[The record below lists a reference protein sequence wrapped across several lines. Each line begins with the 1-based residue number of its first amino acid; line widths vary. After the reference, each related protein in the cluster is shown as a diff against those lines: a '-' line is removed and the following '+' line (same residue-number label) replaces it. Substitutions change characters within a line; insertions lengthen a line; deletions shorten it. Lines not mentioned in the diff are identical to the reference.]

1 MRKKIGTE
9 YLGDI
14 NNYENFQNYVELI
27 VLTLI
32 KYSISGVLEVN
43 NKSACKIYQNNNSI
57 RGVINCVNK
66 LTLLDN
72 STDFNE
78 KIFIFIPKNSLTL
91 YLTK

>member
-1 MRKKIGTE
+1 MPKKIGTE

-14 NNYENFQNYVELI
+14 NNYEIFQNYVELI

-43 NKSACKIYQNNNSI
+43 NKSTCKIYQNNNSI

-72 STDFNE
+72 STDFSE

>member
-1 MRKKIGTE
+1 MNSTYAYKIF
-9 YLGDI
+9 YI
-14 NNYENFQNYVELI
+14 WC
-27 VLTLI
+27 
-32 KYSISGVLEVN
+32 
-43 NKSACKIYQNNNSI
+43 ACKIYQNNNSI